1 MATKAVQK
9 QKGAEVVKAAK
20 KGKAYYKKNKH
31 KINKAAKEKYQKMSH
46 EDKLAHLAHQV
57 FLRAMRH
64 GATEAEAK
72 KAKAAYVR
80 RRKHRHAGTHAA
92 GQMKSAREAQRQV
105 REALRKKSTQLQSKH
120 KNALSKIRSAK
131 VPPAKRAAMRTAE
144 KQRYAQERA
153 ALAAER
159 MKTTKSHA
167 KVVDKIKK
175 ASKKKGAFR
184 LKDFISN
191 FQKQPISKKGKRL
204 VNTDPGVSKIAEKHF
219 DKGGAQKKSPGRPK
233 KTPAAAAPAA
243 AAPEKKKPGRPKK
256 TPAAAAPAAAAPEK
270 RKPGR
275 PKKTPAAAAAPEKR
289 KPGRPKKTPAAAA
302 PAAAAPEKKKPG
314 RPKKTPVAAAPAAPE
329 KKKPGRPKKTPAA
342 AAPAAPEKKKPGRPA
357 GSKNKPKETVAAKPA
372 AKAAGKGVT
381 GGKPAAKAPAKAA
394 KAPTGKKPAAA
405 AKPAAGGAV
414 KKSSGAMPKKLSFS

>member
-31 KINKAAKEKYQKMSH
+31 KINKAAKEKYQKMSN

-256 TPAAAAPAAAAPEK
+256 TP
-270 RKPGR
+270 
-275 PKKTPAAAAAPEKR
+275 
-289 KPGRPKKTPAAAA
+289 
-302 PAAAAPEKKKPG
+302 
-314 RPKKTPVAAAPAAPE
+314 VAAAPAAPE